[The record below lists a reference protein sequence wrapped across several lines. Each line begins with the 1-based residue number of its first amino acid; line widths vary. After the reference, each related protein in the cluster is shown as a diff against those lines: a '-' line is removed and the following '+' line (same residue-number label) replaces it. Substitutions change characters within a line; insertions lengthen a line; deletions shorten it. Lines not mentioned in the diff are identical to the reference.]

1 MYEDMGIGPKDSGLL
16 FNCDETLF
24 SHDPKDKKIVAEEGV
39 KRISRNIAGTGK
51 TNTTVLAAGAA
62 DGQNFRPSLFSLEN
76 RCGSHGSHNMNTLVL
91 AMQFRKK
98 VGWIEIYLSSGL
110 QNCFCHSFLPE
121 NKDEKRFSYFFME
134 LSFILITI

>member
-76 RCGSHGSHNMNTLVL
+76 RCGSHGSHNMNT
-91 AMQFRKK
+91 
-98 VGWIEIYLSSGL
+98 WYLLCSSG
-110 QNCFCHSFLPE
+110 
-121 NKDEKRFSYFFME
+121 KR
-134 LSFILITI
+134 LDG